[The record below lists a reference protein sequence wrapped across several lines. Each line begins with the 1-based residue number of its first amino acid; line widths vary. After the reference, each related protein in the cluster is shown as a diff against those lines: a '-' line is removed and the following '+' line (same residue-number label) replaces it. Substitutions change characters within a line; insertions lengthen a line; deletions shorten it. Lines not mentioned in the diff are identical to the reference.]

1 QEWELQSSPEYAALV
16 SLSTSSNPR
25 YAPSCDTL
33 QPSLSSYDFDLL
45 THLTW
50 DQAAASTFDFVDN
63 ASITA
68 ATASG
73 AELHS
78 NFSSPELDFDL
89 DLAPCLDA
97 FSTPLFNDNNHINN
111 NNFFPLASSSLPNP
125 PLSSATTSFTNT
137 PATTDLQSPSP
148 TAPSPDGGSL
158 LIPGLKLPKTKGPP
172 SKPGRRP
179 AGASLSHTTDGRVTK
194 RSGGGSS
201 HHGAAAS
208 SSAAAVAAAAALQQQ
223 QQQQQEAAAGDD
235 VDPEVVDRRH
245 RNNLAAKRYR
255 QKKIDRIE
263 ELEGEVK
270 EVTRERDDL
279 RIRLARQEAE
289 VAALREML
297 KMQNGSDRSKD

>member
-1 QEWELQSSPEYAALV
+1 VQEWPLQSSPEYAALV

-33 QPSLSSYDFDLL
+33 QPSLSSSYDFDFL
-45 THLTW
+45 THLNW
-50 DQAAASTFDFVDN
+50 DPAAASTFDLVDT

-78 NFSSPELDFDL
+78 NFSSPELDFGLDL

-97 FSTPLFNDNNHINN
+97 FSTPLFNDNTNINH
-111 NNFFPLASSSLPNP
+111 NNFFPLAPSSLPIP
-125 PLSSATTSFTNT
+125 PLSSANTSLTNT

-148 TAPSPDGGSL
+148 APPSPDGGSL
-158 LIPGLKLPKTKGPP
+158 LHPGLKLPQTKALH

-179 AGASLSHTTDGRVTK
+179 AGARLSHTTDGRVTK
-194 RSGGGSS
+194 RSN
-201 HHGAAAS
+201 HGTAAAAAAS
-208 SSAAAVAAAAALQQQ
+208 SAAAAALQQQ
-223 QQQQQEAAAGDD
+223 QQQEAIGDD
-235 VDPEVVDRRH
+235 VDPEVIDRRH

-289 VAALREML
+289 IAALREML
-297 KMQNGSDRSKD
+297 KMQQNGSGGSKD

>member
-1 QEWELQSSPEYAALV
+1 MREWLAWLAAGETV
-16 SLSTSSNPR
+16 

-33 QPSLSSYDFDLL
+33 QPSPSSYDFDFL
-45 THLTW
+45 THLNW
-50 DQAAASTFDFVDN
+50 DPAAASTFDLVDS
-63 ASITA
+63 ASIPA

-78 NFSSPELDFDL
+78 NFSSPELDFNLDL

-97 FSTPLFNDNNHINN
+97 FSTPLFNENSNLNN
-111 NNFFPLASSSLPNP
+111 NNFFPLVPASLPIP
-125 PLSSATTSFTNT
+125 PLSSANTSLTNT

-148 TAPSPDGGSL
+148 APPSPDSGSL
-158 LIPGLKLPKTKGPP
+158 LHPGLKLPQTKAHP

-179 AGASLSHTTDGRVTK
+179 AGARLSHTTDGRVTK
-194 RSGGGSS
+194 RSN
-201 HHGAAAS
+201 HHGAATASASAS
-208 SSAAAVAAAAALQQQ
+208 SAAAAAALQQQ
-223 QQQQQEAAAGDD
+223 QEATGYDI
-235 VDPEVVDRRH
+235 DPEVIDRRH

-289 VAALREML
+289 IAALREML
-297 KMQNGSDRSKD
+297 KMQQNGSGGSKD

>member
-1 QEWELQSSPEYAALV
+1 MQEWPLQSSPEYAALV

-33 QPSLSSYDFDLL
+33 QPSLSSSYDFDFL
-45 THLTW
+45 THLNW
-50 DQAAASTFDFVDN
+50 DPAAASTFDLVDT

-78 NFSSPELDFDL
+78 NFSSPELDFGLDL

-97 FSTPLFNDNNHINN
+97 FSTPLFNDNTNINHNN
-111 NNFFPLASSSLPNP
+111 LFPLAPSSLPIP
-125 PLSSATTSFTNT
+125 PLSSANTSLSNT

-148 TAPSPDGGSL
+148 APPSPDSGSL
-158 LIPGLKLPKTKGPP
+158 LHPGLKLPQTKAPH

-179 AGASLSHTTDGRVTK
+179 AGARLSHTTDGRVTK
-194 RSGGGSS
+194 RNSN
-201 HHGAAAS
+201 HGTAAA
-208 SSAAAVAAAAALQQQ
+208 AALSAAAAALQQQ
-223 QQQQQEAAAGDD
+223 QQQEAIGDD
-235 VDPEVVDRRH
+235 VDPEVIDRRH

-289 VAALREML
+289 IAALREML
-297 KMQNGSDRSKD
+297 KMQQNGSGGSKD

>member
-1 QEWELQSSPEYAALV
+1 VQEWSLQSSPEYAALV

-33 QPSLSSYDFDLL
+33 QPSLSSYDFDFL
-45 THLTW
+45 THLNW
-50 DQAAASTFDFVDN
+50 DPAAASTFDLVDN

-78 NFSSPELDFDL
+78 NFSSPELDFGLDL
-89 DLAPCLDA
+89 DLVPCLDA
-97 FSTPLFNDNNHINN
+97 FSTPLFNDNINFSN
-111 NNFFPLASSSLPNP
+111 SNFFPLAPSSLPIP
-125 PLSSATTSFTNT
+125 PPNSANTSLTNT

-148 TAPSPDGGSL
+148 TPPSPDGGSL
-158 LIPGLKLPKTKGPP
+158 HPGLKLPQTKAHP

-179 AGASLSHTTDGRVTK
+179 AGARLSHTTDGRVTK
-194 RSGGGSS
+194 RSNH
-201 HHGAAAS
+201 HHGTAAAS
-208 SSAAAVAAAAALQQQ
+208 ASASSAAAVAAAAALQE
-223 QQQQQEAAAGDD
+223 QQEATGDD
-235 VDPEVVDRRH
+235 VDPEVIDRRH

-255 QKKIDRIE
+255 QKKLDRIE

-270 EVTRERDDL
+270 EVTQERDDL

-289 VAALREML
+289 IAALREML
-297 KMQNGSDRSKD
+297 KMQQNGSGGSKD

>member
-33 QPSLSSYDFDLL
+33 QPSLSSYDFDFL
-45 THLTW
+45 THLNW
-50 DQAAASTFDFVDN
+50 DQAAASTFDLVDN

-97 FSTPLFNDNNHINN
+97 FSTPLFNDINN
-111 NNFFPLASSSLPNP
+111 NINNLFPLASSLPNP
-125 PLSSATTSFTNT
+125 PLSSATTSLLNT

-148 TAPSPDGGSL
+148 APPSPDGGSL
-158 LIPGLKLPKTKGPP
+158 IPGLKLPQTKGPP

-179 AGASLSHTTDGRVTK
+179 AGASRSHTTDGRVTK
-194 RSGGGSS
+194 RSS
-201 HHGAAAS
+201 HGAAAS

-223 QQQQQEAAAGDD
+223 GAAAADD
-235 VDPEVVDRRH
+235 VDPEVIDRRH

-263 ELEGEVK
+263 ELEGVVK

-279 RIRLARQEAE
+279 RIQLARQEAE

-297 KMQNGSDRSKD
+297 KMKNGSERSKD